1 MSNREGPV
9 VRVAAPASLSN
20 LGPGFDAFGLCVEGI
35 ADEVAAT
42 RVSQPG
48 VRVLSVTGL
57 SESIPCDETNTAA
70 VGAQLVL
77 ERSGDGGG
85 IELDV
90 VKGIRIGSGIGG
102 SAASAVAGAVAANEV
117 LGRPLSNEEVLD
129 AGLEAEKSAAGAIHG
144 DNVLPCMFGGFVLT
158 TPKSPEVY
166 RRYDIGRGLS
176 IALLLPKFTVLT
188 EEARGVL
195 PPVVPLFDAAT
206 TAAAAAHVLAS
217 LLDEDWSAF
226 GAAIMKDR
234 LVEPHRA
241 KLAPFYDTVRAS
253 AMAAGAL
260 GCALSGSGPAMFAVT
275 NSEIVCNLI
284 VNEMLRA
291 LRSEGYD
298 GVGRVTHADNTGVR
312 ILSSD

>member
-1 MSNREGPV
+1 MSNREGTV

-20 LGPGFDAFGLCVEGI
+20 LGPGFDAFGLCIEGI
-35 ADEVAAT
+35 ADEVAA
-42 RVSQPG
+42 VWVAEPG
-48 VRVLSVTGL
+48 VRILSLTGL
-57 SESIPCDETNTAA
+57 AEGIPCDETNTAV
-70 VGAQLVL
+70 VGARLVL
-77 ERSGDGGG
+77 ERSGRRGG
-85 IELDV
+85 IELEV

-102 SAASAVAGAVAANEV
+102 SAASAVAGAVAANEA

-144 DNVLPCMFGGFVLT
+144 DNVLPCMLGGFVLT
-158 TPKSPEVY
+158 TPKAPEIY
-166 RRYDIGRGLS
+166 RRYDVGRGLH

-188 EEARGVL
+188 EEARKVL
-195 PPVVPLFDAAT
+195 PPEVPLFDAAV

-217 LLDEDWSAF
+217 LLDEDWRGL

-241 KLAPFYDTVRAS
+241 KLAPFYEPVRAAAIS
-253 AMAAGAL
+253 AGAL

-275 NSEIVCNLI
+275 DSGIVCERI
-284 VNEMLRA
+284 VGEMSEVLA
-291 LRSEGYD
+291 SEGFD
-298 GVGRVTHADNTGVR
+298 GIGHVTHVDNTGVR